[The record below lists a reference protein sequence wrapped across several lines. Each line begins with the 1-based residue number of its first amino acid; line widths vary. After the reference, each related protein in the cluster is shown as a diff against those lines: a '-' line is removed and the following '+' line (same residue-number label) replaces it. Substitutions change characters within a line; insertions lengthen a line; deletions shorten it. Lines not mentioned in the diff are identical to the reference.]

1 MYPQCKEDFCSIA
14 EKGAII
20 PVYQE
25 FSAAFETPLSIYL
38 KIRKGP
44 YSFLLESVERGQQL
58 GRYSFIG
65 SEPHLIFMAQDHQV
79 IIRENGTQIT
89 KNCQDPLKEL
99 EAIFNRYHPIKV
111 PGLTGFT
118 GGAVGYLGYDMVRY
132 FEKLPPPKEGAG
144 EFPECLFMFTDTLLV
159 YDHVR
164 QTIKVIVN
172 VKVGRDPGKD
182 YLEACEKIEAIRL
195 RINRSIDL
203 PDSMIFE
210 TDGPP
215 RALDISCN
223 LSPEEFQQMVV
234 AAKEYIRAG
243 DIFQVVL
250 SQRLGIKLETDPLEV
265 YRNLRFINPS
275 PYMFYLEM
283 DEMRLVGS
291 SPEFLVKVEKGE
303 VEVRPIAGTRPR
315 GKDEATERAM
325 EEELL
330 ADEKEKAEHLMLVDL
345 GRNDIGRVCEYGS
358 VRVEKFMEV
367 EKYSHVMHLVS
378 RVKGKLSPDTSN
390 FDVLRACFPAG
401 TVSGAPKIRAMEIID
416 ELETTPRAHYAGA
429 LGYLSYGGDMDT
441 CITIRTIII
450 NKDQAYI
457 QAGAG
462 IVADSDP
469 HLEYLEAQNKAKALL
484 KAVERAERGKNYGS
498 DH

>member
-1 MYPQCKEDFCSIA
+1 MYPQSTEDFCRIA
-14 EKGAII
+14 ERGAVI

-25 FSAAFETPLSIYL
+25 FSAVFETPLSIYL

-65 SEPHLIFMAQDHQV
+65 SEPYLIFMVQDHQV
-79 IIRENGTQIT
+79 TIRENGTQVT
-89 KNCQDPLKEL
+89 MGSQDPLQDL
-99 EAIFNRYHPIKV
+99 EAIFNRYRPIKV

-118 GGAVGYLGYDMVRY
+118 GGAVGYLGYDMIRY
-132 FEKLPPPKEGAG
+132 FEKMPPPKEGAQ

-164 QTIKVIVN
+164 QSIKVIVN
-172 VKVGRDPGKD
+172 VKVGSDPVRD
-182 YLEACEKIEAIRL
+182 YREACEKIEALRL
-195 RINRSIDL
+195 RMNKPIDL
-203 PDSMIFE
+203 PDSMVLE
-210 TDGPP
+210 TDGPQ
-215 RALDISCN
+215 RSLDITCSV
-223 LSPEEFQQMVV
+223 SPEEFRQMVV
-234 AAKEYIRAG
+234 KAKEYIGAG

-250 SQRLGIKLETDPLEV
+250 SQRLGVKLETDPLEV

-283 DEMRLVGS
+283 DEMKLVGS
-291 SPEFLVKVEKGE
+291 SPEFLVKVENGE

-315 GKDEATERAM
+315 GKDETAERAM

-345 GRNDIGRVCEYGS
+345 GRNDLGRVSEYGS

-378 RVKGKLSPDTSN
+378 RVKGKLAPNTTN

-416 ELETTPRAHYAGA
+416 ELEPTPRAHYAGA
-429 LGYLSYGGDMDT
+429 LGYLSYSGDMDT

-469 HLEYLEAQNKAKALL
+469 FLEHLEAQNKAQALL
-484 KAVERAERGKNYGS
+484 KAVERAERGKSYGS
-498 DH
+498 GN